1 MTKKTK
7 IIFFFL
13 ILLILYFVFNNL
25 IIGKNIRVLG
35 ELKNLIPK
43 DQKVLIKKYLFPY
56 QYIGEIEILMEMKQ
70 EEINSRNVILREQ
83 RKQISEK
90 DEFLSK
96 LFEKNGFTNFYE
108 SKNSFIELYNEKY
121 KFREFSEDYLK
132 IKKHGGAKS
141 GSIYAEKVSDKIILL
156 SADGKFQYFNI
167 SAMNQ
172 ESFDGKRISSNLTDL
187 ITYEEF
193 YKNSNYGVKDLFY
206 LDNFIYFSFNRQV
219 KKNCFNTS
227 ILRAPINYE
236 KLIFEEFFFP
246 NDCQLKTN
254 EWFTPHSAG
263 GRMDEYKG
271 KIIFSN
277 GEYLNRVLAQDDNS
291 IFGKIL
297 MLDPLEP
304 GKFNIISK
312 GHRNVQG
319 LLVDEIEEVILST
332 EHGPMGGDEV
342 NLNKR
347 LGEKVL
353 NFGWPI
359 SSYGEHYGFKE
370 RVDSHKAY
378 KIAPL
383 YKSHSKYGFI
393 EPVKYFVPSIGISEI
408 VNFKKTTNKNFFL
421 FGALGKDPS
430 EGDMSLHL
438 ISMDKNFDKLI
449 DHEIVNIGSRIR
461 DIINL
466 DDGNFLLSLETSSTL
481 GLLEKLN

>member
-1 MTKKTK
+1 MTKKKK
-7 IIFFFL
+7 ITFFIL
-13 ILLILYFVFNNL
+13 ILLILYFILNNL
-25 IIGKNIRVLG
+25 IIGKNIRIVG

-56 QYIGEIEILMEMKQ
+56 QYIREIEILMEMQQ
-70 EEINSRNVILREQ
+70 EEINSRNVILRDQ

-108 SKNSFIELYNEKY
+108 SKNSFIKLYNEEYEFK
-121 KFREFSEDYLK
+121 EFSQDYLK

-141 GSIYAEKVSDKIILL
+141 GSIYAEKVNDKIILL

-167 SAMNQ
+167 SALNQ
-172 ESFDGKRISSNLTDL
+172 KSFDGKRISSNLTDL
-187 ITYEEF
+187 ITYEDF

-206 LDNFIYFSFNRQV
+206 FNNFLYFSFNRQV
-219 KKNCFNTS
+219 KKDCFNTS

-236 KLIFEEFFFP
+236 KLIFEIFFFP

-291 IFGKIL
+291 IFGKVL

-319 LLVDEIEEVILST
+319 LLVDENEEVILST
-332 EHGPMGGDEV
+332 EHGPMGGDEI
-342 NLNKR
+342 NLNKS
-347 LGEKVL
+347 LGKEIL

-359 SSYGEHYGFKE
+359 SSYGEHYGYKE
-370 RVDSHKAY
+370 RIDSHEVY

-393 EPVKYFVPSIGISEI
+393 EPIKYFVPSIGISEI
-408 VNFKKTTNKNFFL
+408 VKFDKKDNKNFFL
-421 FGALGKDPS
+421 FGALGTDSS

-438 ISMDKNFDKLI
+438 ISVD
-449 DHEIVNIGSRIR
+449 R
-461 DIINL
+461 DYN
-466 DDGNFLLSLETSSTL
+466 T
-481 GLLEKLN
+481 